1 MTLDYFLHDRA
12 GVWRELETLVGR
24 GGRRPHTLGADG
36 VLRLGELHRGAAA
49 DLALARRRWPGDPVV
64 ARLDELVSRAR
75 HLVYAAP
82 SRRFSPLRFLASGY
96 WRLVAER
103 PVLLAVS
110 AVLLF
115 APAALGAGWALDD
128 PGAAGGLVPLE
139 YRQVTEPRTQGT
151 DLGFSPDEQAG
162 FATAIFT
169 NNIRVSFVAFAG
181 GITAGILT
189 AAVLLFNGVLLGTVA
204 GLAWGAGNGK
214 FFVELVAAH
223 GVLELSCIVVAGSAG
238 LRLGWAIVD
247 PGRLPRFTALRRQA
261 RRAVLIAL
269 GTAPWLVLAGLVE
282 GFLTP
287 TGLGPAQALA
297 IGATLGAVYWA
308 LVIWRGL
315 SGKAPQLE
323 SCLLHT
329 PEPTFT
335 RTP

>member
-1 MTLDYFLHDRA
+1 MTLDHFLHDRA
-12 GVWRELETLVGR
+12 EAWRELETLVGR
-24 GGRRPHTLGADG
+24 GGRRPHTLGAEG
-36 VLRLGELHRGAAA
+36 VLRLGELYRGAAA

-64 ARLDELVSRAR
+64 QRLDELVTRSR

-128 PGAAGGLVPLE
+128 PGAAGGLVPPA
-139 YRQVTEPRTQGT
+139 YREVSEPRTEGT
-151 DLGFSPDEQAG
+151 DLGFSADEQAG

-181 GITAGILT
+181 GITGGLLT
-189 AAVLLFNGVLLGTVA
+189 AAVLLFNGVLLGTVG

-223 GVLELSCIVVAGSAG
+223 GVLELSCIVVAGAAG
-238 LRLGWAIVD
+238 LRLGSAIVD
-247 PGRLPRFTALRRQA
+247 PGRLPRLTALRGEA

-287 TGLGPAQALA
+287 TGLGLARALA
-297 IGATLGAVYWA
+297 IGMTLGAVYWTL
-308 LVIWRGL
+308 LVWRGFGGSSSTAELEL
-315 SGKAPQLE
+315 SP
-323 SCLLHT
+323 
-329 PEPTFT
+329 
-335 RTP
+335 

>member
-1 MTLDYFLHDRA
+1 
-12 GVWRELETLVGR
+12 
-24 GGRRPHTLGADG
+24 
-36 VLRLGELHRGAAA
+36 VLRLGELYRGATA

-64 ARLDELVSRAR
+64 QRLDELVARSR

-82 SRRFSPLRFLASGY
+82 SRRFSPLEFLASGY

-110 AVLLF
+110 ALLLF
-115 APAALGAGWALDD
+115 APAALGASWALDD

-139 YRQVTEPRTQGT
+139 YRQVAEPRTEGT

-162 FATAIFT
+162 FATEIFT
-169 NNIRVSFVAFAG
+169 NNIRVSFLAFAG
-181 GITAGILT
+181 GITGGVLT
-189 AAVLLFNGVLLGTVA
+189 AAVLLFNGVLLGTVG
-204 GLAWGAGNGK
+204 GLAWEAGNGK
-214 FFVELVAAH
+214 YFVELVSAH
-223 GVLELSCIVVAGSAG
+223 GVLELSCIVVAGMAG

-247 PGRLPRFTALRRQA
+247 PGRLPRLTALRHEA

-287 TGLGPAQALA
+287 TGLGLAQALA
-297 IGATLGAVYWA
+297 IGVTLGAVYWA

-315 SGKAPQLE
+315 LAQAPE
-323 SCLLHT
+323 
-329 PEPTFT
+329 
-335 RTP
+335 

>member
-1 MTLDYFLHDRA
+1 MTLDHFLHDRA
-12 GVWRELETLVGR
+12 GAWRELETLVGR
-24 GGRRPHTLGADG
+24 GGRRPHRLGAEG
-36 VLRLGELHRGAAA
+36 VLRLGELYRGATA

-64 ARLDELVSRAR
+64 QRLDELVARSR

-82 SRRFSPLRFLASGY
+82 SRRFSPLEFLASGY

-110 AVLLF
+110 ALLLF
-115 APAALGAGWALDD
+115 APAALGASWALDD

-139 YRQVTEPRTQGT
+139 YRQVAEPRTEGT

-162 FATAIFT
+162 FATEIFT
-169 NNIRVSFVAFAG
+169 NNIRVSFLAFAG
-181 GITAGILT
+181 GITGGVLT
-189 AAVLLFNGVLLGTVA
+189 AAVLLFNGVLFGTVG
-204 GLAWGAGNGK
+204 GLAWEAGNGK
-214 FFVELVAAH
+214 YFVELVSAH
-223 GVLELSCIVVAGSAG
+223 GVLELSCIVVAGMAG

-247 PGRLPRFTALRRQA
+247 PGRLPRLTALRHEA

-287 TGLGPAQALA
+287 TGLGLAQALA
-297 IGATLGAVYWA
+297 IGVTLGAVYWA

-315 SGKAPQLE
+315 LAQAPE
-323 SCLLHT
+323 
-329 PEPTFT
+329 
-335 RTP
+335 

>member
-1 MTLDYFLHDRA
+1 MTLDHFLHDRA
-12 GVWRELETLVGR
+12 GAWRELETLVGR
-24 GGRRPHTLGADG
+24 GGRRPHRLGAEG
-36 VLRLGELHRGAAA
+36 VLRLGELYRGATA

-64 ARLDELVSRAR
+64 QRLDELVARSR

-82 SRRFSPLRFLASGY
+82 SRRFSPLEFLASGY

-110 AVLLF
+110 ALLLF
-115 APAALGAGWALDD
+115 APAALGASWALDD

-139 YRQVTEPRTQGT
+139 YRQVAEPRTEGT

-162 FATAIFT
+162 FATEIFT
-169 NNIRVSFVAFAG
+169 NNIRVSFLAFAG
-181 GITAGILT
+181 GITGGVLT
-189 AAVLLFNGVLLGTVA
+189 AAVLLFNGVLLGTVG
-204 GLAWGAGNGK
+204 GLAWEAGNGK
-214 FFVELVAAH
+214 YFVELVSAH
-223 GVLELSCIVVAGSAG
+223 GVLELSCIVVAGMAG

-247 PGRLPRFTALRRQA
+247 PGRLPRLTALRHEA

-287 TGLGPAQALA
+287 TGLGLAQALA
-297 IGATLGAVYWA
+297 IGVTLGAVYWA

-315 SGKAPQLE
+315 LAQAPE
-323 SCLLHT
+323 
-329 PEPTFT
+329 
-335 RTP
+335 

>member
-1 MTLDYFLHDRA
+1 MTLDHFLHDRA
-12 GVWRELETLVGR
+12 GAWRELETLVGR
-24 GGRRPHTLGADG
+24 GGRRPHRLGAEG
-36 VLRLGELHRGAAA
+36 VLRLGELYRGATA

-64 ARLDELVSRAR
+64 QRLDELVARSR

-82 SRRFSPLRFLASGY
+82 SRRFSPLEFLASGY

-110 AVLLF
+110 ALLLF
-115 APAALGAGWALDD
+115 APAALGASWALDD

-139 YRQVTEPRTQGT
+139 YRQVAEPRTEGT

-162 FATAIFT
+162 FATEIFT
-169 NNIRVSFVAFAG
+169 NNIRVSFLAFAG
-181 GITAGILT
+181 GITGGVLT
-189 AAVLLFNGVLLGTVA
+189 AAVLLFNGVLFGTVG
-204 GLAWGAGNGK
+204 GLAWEAGNGK
-214 FFVELVAAH
+214 YFVELVSAH
-223 GVLELSCIVVAGSAG
+223 GVLELSCIVVAGMAG

-247 PGRLPRFTALRRQA
+247 PGRLPRLTALRHEA

-287 TGLGPAQALA
+287 TGLGLAQALA
-297 IGATLGAVYWA
+297 IGVTLGAVYWA

-315 SGKAPQLE
+315 LAEAPE
-323 SCLLHT
+323 
-329 PEPTFT
+329 
-335 RTP
+335 

>member
-1 MTLDYFLHDRA
+1 MTLDHFLHDRA
-12 GVWRELETLVGR
+12 GAWRELETLVGR
-24 GGRRPHTLGADG
+24 GGRRPHRLGAEG
-36 VLRLGELHRGAAA
+36 VLRLGELYRGATA

-64 ARLDELVSRAR
+64 QRLDELVARSR

-82 SRRFSPLRFLASGY
+82 SRRFSPLEFLASGY

-110 AVLLF
+110 ALLLF
-115 APAALGAGWALDD
+115 APAALGASWALDD

-139 YRQVTEPRTQGT
+139 YRQVAEPQTEGT

-162 FATAIFT
+162 FATEIFT
-169 NNIRVSFVAFAG
+169 NNIRVSFLAFAG
-181 GITAGILT
+181 GITGGVLT
-189 AAVLLFNGVLLGTVA
+189 AAVLLFNGVLLGTVG
-204 GLAWGAGNGK
+204 GLAWEAGNGK
-214 FFVELVAAH
+214 YFVELVSAH
-223 GVLELSCIVVAGSAG
+223 GVLELSCIVVAGMAG

-247 PGRLPRFTALRRQA
+247 PGRLPRLTALRHEA

-287 TGLGPAQALA
+287 TGLGLAQALA
-297 IGATLGAVYWA
+297 IGVTLGAVYWA

-315 SGKAPQLE
+315 LAQAPE
-323 SCLLHT
+323 
-329 PEPTFT
+329 
-335 RTP
+335 

>member
-1 MTLDYFLHDRA
+1 MTLDHFLHDRA
-12 GVWRELETLVGR
+12 GAWRELETLVGR
-24 GGRRPHTLGADG
+24 GGRRPHRLGAEG
-36 VLRLGELHRGAAA
+36 VLRLGELYRGATA

-64 ARLDELVSRAR
+64 QRLDELVARSR

-82 SRRFSPLRFLASGY
+82 SRRFSPLEFLASGY

-110 AVLLF
+110 ALLLF
-115 APAALGAGWALDD
+115 APASLGASWALDD

-139 YRQVTEPRTQGT
+139 YRQVAEPRTEGT

-162 FATAIFT
+162 FATEIFT
-169 NNIRVSFVAFAG
+169 NNIRVSFLAFAG
-181 GITAGILT
+181 GITGGVLT
-189 AAVLLFNGVLLGTVA
+189 AAVLLFNGVLLGTVG
-204 GLAWGAGNGK
+204 GLAWEAGNGK
-214 FFVELVAAH
+214 YFVELVSAH
-223 GVLELSCIVVAGSAG
+223 GVLELSCIVVAGMAG

-247 PGRLPRFTALRRQA
+247 PGRLPRLTALRHEA

-287 TGLGPAQALA
+287 TGLGLAQALA
-297 IGATLGAVYWA
+297 IGVTLGAVYWA

-315 SGKAPQLE
+315 LAEAPE
-323 SCLLHT
+323 
-329 PEPTFT
+329 
-335 RTP
+335 

>member
-1 MTLDYFLHDRA
+1 MTLDHFLHDRA
-12 GVWRELETLVGR
+12 GAWRELETLVGR
-24 GGRRPHTLGADG
+24 GGRRPHRLGAEG
-36 VLRLGELHRGAAA
+36 VLRLGELYRGATA

-64 ARLDELVSRAR
+64 QRLDELVARSR

-82 SRRFSPLRFLASGY
+82 SRRFSPLEFLASGY

-110 AVLLF
+110 ALLLF
-115 APAALGAGWALDD
+115 APAALGASWALDD

-139 YRQVTEPRTQGT
+139 YRQVAEPRTEGT

-162 FATAIFT
+162 FATEIFT
-169 NNIRVSFVAFAG
+169 NNIRVSFLAFAG
-181 GITAGILT
+181 GITGGVLT
-189 AAVLLFNGVLLGTVA
+189 AAVLLFNGVLLGTVG
-204 GLAWGAGNGK
+204 GLAWEAGNGK
-214 FFVELVAAH
+214 YFVELVSAH
-223 GVLELSCIVVAGSAG
+223 GVLELSCIVVAGMAG

-247 PGRLPRFTALRRQA
+247 PGRLPRLTALRHEA

-287 TGLGPAQALA
+287 TGLGLAQALA
-297 IGATLGAVYWA
+297 IGVTLGAVYWA

-315 SGKAPQLE
+315 LAEAPE
-323 SCLLHT
+323 
-329 PEPTFT
+329 
-335 RTP
+335 

>member
-1 MTLDYFLHDRA
+1 MTLDHFLHDRA
-12 GVWRELETLVGR
+12 GAWRELETLVGR
-24 GGRRPHTLGADG
+24 GGRRPHRLGAEG
-36 VLRLGELHRGAAA
+36 VLRLGELYRGATA

-64 ARLDELVSRAR
+64 QRLDELVARSR

-82 SRRFSPLRFLASGY
+82 SRRFSPLEFLASGY

-110 AVLLF
+110 ALLLF
-115 APAALGAGWALDD
+115 APAALGASWALDD

-139 YRQVTEPRTQGT
+139 YRQVAEPRTEGT

-162 FATAIFT
+162 FATEIFT
-169 NNIRVSFVAFAG
+169 NNIRVSFLAFAG
-181 GITAGILT
+181 GITGGVLT
-189 AAVLLFNGVLLGTVA
+189 AAVLLFNGVLLGTVG
-204 GLAWGAGNGK
+204 GLAWEAGNGK
-214 FFVELVAAH
+214 YFVELVSAH
-223 GVLELSCIVVAGSAG
+223 GVLELSCIVVAGMAG

-247 PGRLPRFTALRRQA
+247 PGRLPRLTALRHEA

-287 TGLGPAQALA
+287 TGLGLAQALA
-297 IGATLGAVYWA
+297 IGVMLGAVYWA

-315 SGKAPQLE
+315 LAQAPE
-323 SCLLHT
+323 
-329 PEPTFT
+329 
-335 RTP
+335 

>member
-1 MTLDYFLHDRA
+1 MTLDHFLHDRA
-12 GVWRELETLVGR
+12 GAWRELETLVGR
-24 GGRRPHTLGADG
+24 GRRPHRLGAEG
-36 VLRLGELHRGAAA
+36 VLRLGELYRGATA

-64 ARLDELVSRAR
+64 QRLDELVARSR

-82 SRRFSPLRFLASGY
+82 SRRFSPLEFLASGY

-110 AVLLF
+110 ALLLF
-115 APAALGAGWALDD
+115 APAALGASWALDD

-139 YRQVTEPRTQGT
+139 YRQVAEPRTKGT

-162 FATAIFT
+162 FATEIFT
-169 NNIRVSFVAFAG
+169 NNIRVSFLAFAG
-181 GITAGILT
+181 GITGGVLT
-189 AAVLLFNGVLLGTVA
+189 AAVLLFNGVLFGTVG
-204 GLAWGAGNGK
+204 GLAWEAGNGK
-214 FFVELVAAH
+214 YFVELVSAH
-223 GVLELSCIVVAGSAG
+223 GVLELSCIVVAGMAG

-247 PGRLPRFTALRRQA
+247 PGRLPRLTALRHEA

-287 TGLGPAQALA
+287 TGLGLAQALA
-297 IGATLGAVYWA
+297 IGVTLGAVYWA

-315 SGKAPQLE
+315 LAEAPE
-323 SCLLHT
+323 
-329 PEPTFT
+329 
-335 RTP
+335 